1 MIKKLFFLPLLIFL
15 AITAQAQYSIQS
27 VVADAKTGHA
37 MERAAVRLLQPVDSV
52 LITGQTT
59 DSTGRFTLRDIKPGK
74 YILNVTTVGYND
86 YYQNLTVADKDVQ
99 IDKIV
104 MQEDAHMLQQ
114 VNVTG
119 TAVQVVVKNDT
130 IEYNAQAFKTAQNAA
145 VEELLK
151 KMPGVEVSPEGKI
164 TVNGQEVKKI
174 LVDGKKF
181 FGNDIEMSTK
191 NIPADMVDKVQV
203 MDEKSEMA
211 KLTGFEDND
220 TERVINLTLKRDRK
234 QGVFGNV
241 QAGAGLDV
249 NPEFRYDANTFLNI
263 MDGDTRSTITA
274 GANNTNTTRS
284 GRGREGFGGR
294 SSGITATQNLGYNLN
309 TPVNTK
315 LILGGDATFN
325 HSDNLQTSESNRENY
340 LQGTTYTNQSKSA
353 SNRENYQGNIRL
365 EAEWKPDTLRTIVFQ
380 PNMGF
385 NKSSY
390 ASNSNYLYMTEND
403 STSWGKTNNSGNGTS
418 VNGGLNII
426 LSRKFAKPGRTFT
439 TRLSTSVSQSNND
452 GKNNSLKNTND
463 STIIIDQRSEDISN
477 SYNMGLRMSFV
488 EPLWKNQHFLETS
501 VSLNSNFSNSTR
513 DLFDKD
519 QQGNYTV
526 LDNVYSN
533 EFKNTFY
540 SEALELN
547 YRFIQKSYN
556 ITLGMKAEPSQ
567 TYSTTIYGNDPGV
580 ELSNEVI
587 NFAPNA
593 RFQYNF
599 GKRQFARLDYSGRTS
614 QPSISQMQ
622 PVKNNTDLMNETVGN
637 PTLNPQFQHNL
648 RMMYSTYNSTKFSS
662 FNFGLMANIIKDDLT
677 NNSIYDS
684 TGKRYVQTVNSKET
698 PYNLNAFT
706 MFSTPFWKKFNFS
719 NNASFGVRQ
728 QYGYTSKNVST
739 ELIDIDHLQLGDLSS
754 TIRYNGSDNISLSY
768 THNIFD
774 LSLRGGLGYSYSKN
788 NFNTTAQETYDWT
801 GAVNLGIRPSST
813 LTFTTDLNY
822 TNQTGYSSFN
832 MNQWLWNASVELS
845 AFKKKGVFSLKVY
858 DILRQRQNISQTVG
872 DNYIQYSKT
881 NSLPAY
887 FLVGFTYK
895 ITKFKGA
902 SNQDMEDLQ
911 NMNRFGPDRRM
922 NRQGRSDSNSG
933 PVPDGPP
940 PVVGGG
946 GPPPEM

>member
-1 MIKKLFFLPLLIFL
+1 MLLIIAAL
-15 AITAQAQYSIQS
+15 SAHAQYSIQS
-27 VVADAKTGHA
+27 KVVDVKTGNA
-37 MERAAVRLLQPVDSV
+37 MDRAGVRLLSPVDSV

-59 DSTGRFTLRDIKPGK
+59 DSAGRFKLRDIKPGK
-74 YILNVTTVGYND
+74 YILKVTTVGYND
-86 YYQNLTVADKDVQ
+86 YNQNLTVANKDVL
-99 IDKIV
+99 IGKIS
-104 MQEDAHMLQQ
+104 MQEDARMLEQ

-130 IEYNAQAFKTAQNAA
+130 IEYNAQAFKTSQNAV
-145 VEELLK
+145 VEDMLK
-151 KMPGVEVSPEGKI
+151 KMPGVEVSSEGKI
-164 TVNGQEVKKI
+164 TVNGQEVKKV

-181 FGNDIEMSTK
+181 FGDDIEMSTK
-191 NIPADMVDKVQV
+191 NIPADMIDKVQV
-203 MDEKSEMA
+203 VDQKSEMA

-241 QAGAGLDV
+241 QAGAGTDV
-249 NPEFRYDANTFLNI
+249 NPEFRYDAGAFLNI
-263 MDGDTRSTITA
+263 MNGETRSTITA
-274 GANNTNTTRS
+274 GANNTNTARS

-315 LILGGDATFN
+315 LILGGDASFN
-325 HSDNLQTSESNRENY
+325 HSDQLQTSESNRENY
-340 LQGTTYTNQSKSA
+340 LQGLTYNNQSTSS
-353 SNRENYQGNIRL
+353 SNRENYQGNVRL
-365 EAEWKPDTLRTIVFQ
+365 EAEWKPDSLNTVVFQ
-380 PNMGF
+380 PNMGYNRSF
-385 NKSSY
+385 N
-390 ASNSNYLYMTEND
+390 ASNSQYLYMTEND

-426 LSRKFAKPGRTFT
+426 YSRKFAKPGRTFT
-439 TRLSTSVSQSNND
+439 TRLSTNLSQSNND
-452 GKNNSLKNTND
+452 GQNLSRKNTSD
-463 STIIIDQRSEDISN
+463 STIIIDQRSENISN

-513 DLFDKD
+513 NLFDKD

-526 LDNVYSN
+526 LDDVYSN

-567 TYSTTIYGNDPGV
+567 TYSTTIYGSDPGV

-599 GKRQFARLDYSGRTS
+599 GKRQFARFDYSGRTS
-614 QPSISQMQ
+614 QPTISQMQ

-648 RMMYSTYNSTKFSS
+648 RLMYSTYNSTKFSS
-662 FNFGLMANIIKDDLT
+662 FSFGLNGSVIKDDLT
-677 NNSIYDS
+677 NNSIYDK
-684 TGKRYVQTVNSKET
+684 TGKRYIQTVNSKET
-698 PYNLNAFT
+698 PYNLNSFA

-719 NNASFGVRQ
+719 NSASFGVRQ
-728 QYGYTSKNVST
+728 QYGYTSKNVNT
-739 ELIDIDHLQLGDLSS
+739 DLIDIDHLQLGDLSS
-754 TIRYNGSDNISLSY
+754 TIRYNASNNISLSY

-774 LSLRGGLGYSYSKN
+774 ISMRGGLSYSNSKN
-788 NFNTTAQETYDWT
+788 NFNTKPNETYDWIS
-801 GAVNLGIRPSST
+801 AVNLGIRPT
-813 LTFTTDLNY
+813 NAITFNSDLNY
-822 TNQTGYSSFN
+822 TTQKGYSSFN
-832 MNQWLWNASVELS
+832 LSQWLWNASLEVS
-845 AFKKKGVFSLKVY
+845 AFKRKGVFSLKVY
-858 DILRQRQNISQTVG
+858 DILRQRQNVSQTVG

-902 SNQDMEDLQ
+902 TNQEMEDLQ

-922 NRQGRSDSNSG
+922 NRQGRGDSNSYHG
-933 PVPDGPP
+933 PGGTPP
-940 PVVGGG
+940 FMGGG